1 VVLSVQSGP
10 RYRFGRRTRGH
21 LRVCSDGRW
30 SRPGRTHPRRDGPP
44 AKVAGEPLRTSW
56 DPLTGVFELDF
67 VPVASTRAKES
78 EIFIPNMLLHGQP
91 LDVRG
96 LSEKAR
102 DRWVHQEQVQTLFV
116 VHGDAEVDRV
126 VRLSV
131 HFGRPISPPFKLS
144 LFRENL
150 MTIVQAV
157 FLLMLS
163 VSVLVVV
170 AK

>member
-1 VVLSVQSGP
+1 LVAAPEGTSG
-10 RYRFGRRTRGH
+10 YAQTDGGLDQGGRILGAM
-21 LRVCSDGRW
+21 V
-30 SRPGRTHPRRDGPP
+30 RPYA